1 MANEPQQPKSKK
13 RTVYAPLAA
22 PHGEDSPP
30 PPAVISVEL
39 DEDEDIE
46 WTWTHTSDGTSV
58 VTGYTITK
66 RTDKP
71 GKTEKGVGRRVRILH
86 SGGGG
91 GAHVAPEGGSNLGEI
106 AETSRLDP

>member
-1 MANEPQQPKSKK
+1 MDQGKQLESIK
-13 RTVYAPLAA
+13 RTAYAPQ
-22 PHGEDSPP
+22 PECRST

-46 WTWTHTSDGTSV
+46 WIWTHTSDGKSV

-71 GKTEKGVGRRVRILH
+71 GKQR
-86 SGGGG
+86 
-91 GAHVAPEGGSNLGEI
+91 
-106 AETSRLDP
+106 

>member
-1 MANEPQQPKSKK
+1 MANEPQQPESKK
-13 RTVYAPLAA
+13 RTVCAPLAE

-46 WTWTHTSDGTSV
+46 WTWTHTSDGKSV

-66 RTDKP
+66 RTD
-71 GKTEKGVGRRVRILH
+71 
-86 SGGGG
+86 
-91 GAHVAPEGGSNLGEI
+91 NL
-106 AETSRLDP
+106 R

>member
-1 MANEPQQPKSKK
+1 MANDPQQPESKK
-13 RTVYAPLAA
+13 RTVYAPLAV
-22 PHGEDSPP
+22 PHAEGGLP
-30 PPAVISVEL
+30 PPALISVEL

-46 WTWTHTSDGTSV
+46 WTWTHTSDGKSV

-66 RTDKP
+66 RTDKS

-91 GAHVAPEGGSNLGEI
+91 SVRESPER
-106 AETSRLDP
+106 A